1 MKIALAQINTT
12 VGDIVGN
19 REKARDAA
27 LQARARGADLVVFP
41 ELTLLGYPPRDLLD
55 LDALGRAS
63 EAALGLLARETRG
76 VGVLVGAIVPNPD
89 PEGRR
94 LHNAAV
100 LLDEGKILGRTEKCL
115 LPNYD
120 VFDEA
125 RYFQPASAVRVSSF
139 RGHKLGVTVC
149 EDVWSE
155 EIVSGRRLYLKDPVA
170 ELVRQGAEIIIN
182 LSGSPFET
190 NKFEQ
195 RKRIFERIA
204 REQGVASVYVNL
216 VGGNDS
222 LVFDGAS
229 FVIDR
234 AGRLAAQAK
243 AFEEDLVLW
252 DAETGL
258 GEIREVS
265 REEEEN
271 LLAALSLGT
280 RDYAHK
286 CGFRTAVI
294 GLSGGIDS
302 SLAAAIAARALGPEN
317 VWGVSMP
324 SAYSS
329 EGSLTDARKLAEN
342 LGIHYQVIPIEKIFQ
357 TFLDGLGPRFGGASP
372 DVAEENLQA
381 RVRGNILMA
390 LSNKFGH
397 LVLSTGNKSE
407 IAVGY
412 CTLYGDMVGGLAV
425 ISDLSKTAVYA
436 LARYVNREAEIIPSA
451 SLTKPPSAELRPGQ
465 KDQDTLPPYD
475 VLDPIV
481 DGAIEESLTEAEI
494 VARGFDP
501 EVVRRVFGMIRA
513 NEYKRQQAA
522 PGLKVTGRAFGVG
535 RRYPLAMRYRLQG
548 PDRPDTG

>member
-1 MKIALAQINTT
+1 MKIALGQINTT

-27 LQARARGADLVVFP
+27 LQARARGADLVVLP
-41 ELTLLGYPPRDLLD
+41 ELTLIGYPPRDLLD

-63 EAALGLLARETRG
+63 EAALDLLARETRG
-76 VGVLVGAIVPNPD
+76 IGVLVGAVVPNLD
-89 PEGRR
+89 PGGRR

-100 LLDEGKILGRTEKCL
+100 LLDDGKILDRTAKCL

-125 RYFQPASAVRVSSF
+125 RYFQPASAVQVSSF
-139 RGHKLGVTVC
+139 RGHKLGVTIC
-149 EDVWSE
+149 EDAWGE
-155 EIVSGRRLYLKDPVA
+155 EIFSGRRLYLDDPVA
-170 ELVRQGAEIIIN
+170 ELVRQGAEILIN
-182 LSGSPFET
+182 LSGSPFDR
-190 NKFEQ
+190 NKFRQ
-195 RKRIFERIA
+195 RKKIFERIA
-204 REQGVASVYVNL
+204 REHGVASVYVNL

-234 AGRLAAQAK
+234 AERLAAQAK
-243 AFEEDLVLW
+243 AFEEDLLLW
-252 DAETGL
+252 DTETGL

-271 LLAALSLGT
+271 LLAALTLGT

-286 CGFRTAVI
+286 CGFQTAVI

-302 SLAAAIAARALGPEN
+302 SLAAVIAARALGPEN

-357 TFLDGLGPRFGGASP
+357 TFLDELGPNFGGASP

-407 IAVGY
+407 VAVGY
-412 CTLYGDMVGGLAV
+412 CTLYGDMAGGLAV
-425 ISDLSKTAVYA
+425 ISDLSKTAVYR
-436 LARYVNREAEIIPSA
+436 LARHVNREAEIIPSA
-451 SLTKPPSAELRPGQ
+451 TLTKPPSAELRPDQ

-481 DGAIEESLTEAEI
+481 EGAIEESLTEAEI

-535 RRYPLAMRYRLQG
+535 RRYPLAMRYRPGG